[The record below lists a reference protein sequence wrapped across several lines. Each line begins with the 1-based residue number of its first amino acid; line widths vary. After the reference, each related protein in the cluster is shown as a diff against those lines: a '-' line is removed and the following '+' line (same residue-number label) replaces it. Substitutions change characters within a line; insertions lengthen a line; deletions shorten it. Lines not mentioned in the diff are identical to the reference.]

1 MTSLTHFPTVQ
12 LPDGTTAYGGSQDWF
27 RNPWR
32 KLSGCA
38 AVSATNLAA
47 YYGIGMVPDL
57 PAPPSDASGEG
68 TSAKAEV
75 FSRKY
80 YLDHMTA
87 MFRQHMTTGMMGFPD
102 PDKYIT
108 EFTAY
113 AKEHDVSVTAQKQ
126 YERASVEEAISF
138 LRERLG
144 FDTPVVILILN
155 HKADELDDIR
165 WHWMTITGYDEESG
179 DIVVSNYGRCE
190 HYAAA
195 TVFAP
200 EEGNQVYLISF
211 DVTAADGM
219 RPEQMERTLRGGSG
233 LQERASSEE

>member
-1 MTSLTHFPTVQ
+1 MKSLIHFPEILLT
-12 LPDGTTAYGGSQDWF
+12 DGETAYGGSQDWF

-57 PAPPSDASGEG
+57 PAVSADGSGEG
-68 TSAKAEV
+68 TAGASPL
-75 FSRKY
+75 FSKQY
-80 YLDHMTA
+80 YLDHMKA
-87 MFRQHMTTGMMGFPD
+87 MFKEHMTTGMMGFPD

-113 AKEHDVSVTAQKQ
+113 AKEHAVTVTAQKQ
-126 YERASVEEAISF
+126 YERTSAEEAVSF

-144 FDTPVVILILN
+144 LDTPVVILILN

-179 DIVVSNYGRCE
+179 EIVVSNYGRCE
-190 HYAAA
+190 RYAAA

-211 DVTAADGM
+211 D
-219 RPEQMERTLRGGSG
+219 RERTG
-233 LQERASSEE
+233 EP